1 MIDAFPFAGLPVAVF
16 GLGRSGL
23 SAARAL
29 NAAGADVWAWDDA
42 EDSRARAEAAGVS
55 LVDLYGCNWSA
66 LTSLVLAP
74 GVPMNHPRPH
84 PVVDLARRAGCEVA
98 RLHLRHIRPLP
109 NSLAATIGRFEQVLV
124 PEMNMGQLSRILAA
138 EIPANYLPMNKVTGR
153 PFTNRE
159 IREKVQEVLR

>member
-1 MIDAFPFAGLPVAVF
+1 MFRGEHGQRVGELV
-16 GLGRSGL
+16 L
-23 SAARAL
+23 SAFS
-29 NAAGADVWAWDDA
+29 G
-42 EDSRARAEAAGVS
+42 EE
-55 LVDLYGCNWSA
+55 
-66 LTSLVLAP
+66 
-74 GVPMNHPRPH
+74 
-84 PVVDLARRAGCEVA
+84 GCEVA